1 MDNAIR
7 YFTLFGLFSLSLP
20 ALAERADRDIRFVVG
35 AAAGYT
41 VLSFPEKLD
50 QDVSFVS
57 GNLLAAATYGK
68 WQLSLNGT
76 FSLEDADISEE
87 EDVGKANRED
97 IDLTLGYQINR
108 RWSVFGGYK
117 RGETEM
123 DFISRDSDDEGVFI
137 RVSESYK
144 QEGPYLGGSFSWDFE
159 TAGRLTVSLAY
170 ADLDAT
176 NSFGANTDDDDEED
190 DEGEPPEFDDL
201 SGRVKG
207 DTTGFSYGV
216 TWTMPL
222 SARLLFQARLK
233 VNDYQQ
239 DIRFEG
245 DNYDNID
252 ETLSSL
258 HVGLAYVF

>member
-1 MDNAIR
+1 MDIATR
-7 YFTLFGLFSLSLP
+7 VLTLAAMVFITLP
-20 ALAERADRDIRFVVG
+20 VQAERSNRDLQFVVG

-41 VLSFPEKLD
+41 VLSFPVKLD
-50 QDVSFVS
+50 QDLGFVS
-57 GNLLAAATYGK
+57 ANLLAGATYGK
-68 WQLSLNGT
+68 WQLALNGT

-97 IDLTLGYQINR
+97 IDLTLGYQISR

-123 DFISRDSDDEGVFI
+123 DFVSREAEDDGVFTL
-137 RVSESYK
+137 VSERYE
-144 QEGPYLGGSFSWDFE
+144 QEGPYLGASFSWDFK

-176 NSFGANTDDDDEED
+176 NSFGANTDDDED
-190 DEGEPPEFDDL
+190 DEVDAPEFDDL

-207 DTTGFSYGV
+207 DTTGLSYGA

-222 SARLLFQARLK
+222 SASLLFQARLK

-239 DIRFEG
+239 DIRYQG
-245 DNYDNID
+245 VTYDDID

-258 HVGLAYVF
+258 HIGLAYIF